1 VSRALISLTPAESKR
16 LIAKSVARLPEVL
29 NAMEHG
35 RIIVVRGSTTTI
47 VVEELHDI
55 LYPEGRF
62 LAGYVGSGGFL
73 RTPKDTRK
81 KNLILVKGQPVE
93 MTTAEA
99 LAAFEKNDV
108 FIKGA
113 NMLDPQGV
121 AGGMLGSD
129 TGGTTGESMG
139 ILMAKGSHI
148 IIPVGLE
155 KLVPNVPDIVGLFGN
170 RVFDFVTGD
179 PVGVMPIVGGHVVN
193 ELEAFRILF
202 SVKAYHVGGGGID
215 GAEGAINVIIEGSK
229 TEVEVAFQLVET
241 IKGEPPFEHAAGV

>member
-1 VSRALISLTPAESKR
+1 
-16 LIAKSVARLPEVL
+16 
-29 NAMEHG
+29 MEHG

-47 VVEELHDI
+47 VVEELYDT

-81 KNLILVKGQPVE
+81 KNLILVKGKPVE

-99 LAAFEKNDV
+99 LAAFDKNDV

-113 NMLDPQGV
+113 NMVDPQGV

-148 IIPVGLE
+148 VIPVGLE
-155 KLVPNVPDIVGLFGN
+155 KLVPSVADIIGLFGN

-179 PVGVMPIVGGHVVN
+179 PVGVMPLLGGHVVN

-202 SVKAYHVGGGGID
+202 SVNAYHVGGGGID
-215 GAEGAINVIIEGSK
+215 GAEGAINVIIEGSMA
-229 TEVEVAFQLVET
+229 EVEEAFRLVET
-241 IKGEPPFEHAAGV
+241 IKGEPPFEHAARV